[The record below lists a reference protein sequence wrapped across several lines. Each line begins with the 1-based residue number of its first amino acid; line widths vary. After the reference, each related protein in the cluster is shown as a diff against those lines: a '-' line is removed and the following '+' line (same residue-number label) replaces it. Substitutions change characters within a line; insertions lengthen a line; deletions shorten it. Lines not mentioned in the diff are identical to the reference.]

1 MTATQTVTV
10 NYCRHAKLAN
20 IYNFIQI
27 TVNQYDLEYKY
38 SHHIHT
44 YMNTHQNLQTRPS
57 QSWDIVHLLK
67 LMESHDMFSGIECR
81 CFCQALIYIPHLAT
95 NQQWQMLHR
104 TLSSRQTAEVIV
116 VTQHQEHRPHTGSPD
131 SSLFIIAMATTGDRK
146 TMYLS
151 ASAHV
156 QSVSPTQSYRKLLQ
170 NIKYRLRLL
179 LNTHL
184 KSSHIHT
191 YTHTHQNQTPSH

>member
-1 MTATQTVTV
+1 
-10 NYCRHAKLAN
+10 
-20 IYNFIQI
+20 
-27 TVNQYDLEYKY
+27 
-38 SHHIHT
+38 
-44 YMNTHQNLQTRPS
+44 MNTHQNLQTRPS

-131 SSLFIIAMATTGDRK
+131 SSLFIIAMATTGDKK

-151 ASAHV
+151 PSA

-179 LNTHL
+179 LNTHTHIKTRHL
-184 KSSHIHT
+184 ATNHQWQKLHRTLSSR
-191 YTHTHQNQTPSH
+191 